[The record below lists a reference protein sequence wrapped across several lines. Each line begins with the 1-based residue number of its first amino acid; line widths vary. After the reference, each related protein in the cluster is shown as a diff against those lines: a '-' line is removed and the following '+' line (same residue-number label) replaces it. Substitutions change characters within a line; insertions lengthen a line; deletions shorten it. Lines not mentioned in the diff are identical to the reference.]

1 MQKPD
6 PGAALNSLAKSVPDD
21 GTGKKLPPVHLWDPP
36 FCGDLDIRIGRDG
49 LWYYLGTPI
58 GRERLVRLFST
69 VLKLEDERYFLV
81 TPVEKIGITVEDVP
95 FIGVQM
101 EVEGEGQQQ
110 RLIFKT
116 NVGDEAVAGP
126 AHKFVF
132 RPGSEVGEVTPY
144 IHIRAGLEARIRR
157 PVFYEMVDLAVDH
170 EVDGQSFFGLW
181 SEGTFFPIVPSGL
194 LAEFRE

>member
-6 PGAALNSLAKSVPDD
+6 PGAALNALAKSVPDD

-69 VLKLEDERYFLV
+69 VLKLEDEKYFLV

-101 EVEGEGQQQ
+101 EVEDEGQQQ

-126 AHKFVF
+126 AHQFVF
-132 RPGSEVGEVTPY
+132 RPGAEVGEVTPY

-181 SEGTFFPIVPSGL
+181 SDGEFFPIVPSGL